1 MESSVLT
8 ADLHSADL
16 PIVIRRYEMDSW
28 KVALIDQTGLVPVA
42 SLQQFAAALQQQTD
56 DDLAPAWNVR
66 ADISVLSAHENIP
79 AGTWPIN
86 IVSSLNGGGG
96 VHLDDQGQVYANVAN
111 DDQLSITMSHELLEM
126 LVDPA
131 GERFMTAPD
140 LDPGFPGRPVSY
152 LVEICD
158 PCEVYSYLVN
168 NVAVSDFILPA
179 FYDPAA
185 TGRVDVLGALAGPLP
200 QSVPSG
206 CYISWLDPED
216 QMWHEQQTNG
226 DFVIGAATAR
236 DNPRAD
242 RDAVFGRPGS
252 GRHNIPAIYHAWPEA
267 VKCLPKPR

>member
-1 MESSVLT
+1 
-8 ADLHSADL
+8 
-16 PIVIRRYEMDSW
+16 MDSW
-28 KVALIDQTGLVPVA
+28 KVALIDQTGMVPVA

-140 LDPGFPGRPVSY
+140 LDPGFPGRRSPTWSRY
-152 LVEICD
+152 AIHAR
-158 PCEVYSYLVN
+158 Y
-168 NVAVSDFILPA
+168 I
-179 FYDPAA
+179 A
-185 TGRVDVLGALAGPLP
+185 TSLT
-200 QSVPSG
+200 
-206 CYISWLDPED
+206 
-216 QMWHEQQTNG
+216 M
-226 DFVIGAATAR
+226 
-236 DNPRAD
+236 
-242 RDAVFGRPGS
+242 
-252 GRHNIPAIYHAWPEA
+252 
-267 VKCLPKPR
+267 